1 MGHGGSSPLVPL
13 LLVTGLAVTVPLIA
27 ARFRRIRVPVVV
39 LEILAGIVIGRSG
52 LNIVGYQPT
61 LDFLA
66 EFGFA
71 FLMFLAGLEVDFSLI
86 LPRAEES
93 KEREPFY
100 RNATFLGAVLLA
112 LTVLLAGAGGFG
124 LVAMGVARSGPLIA
138 LILST
143 TSLGI
148 VVPVLKER
156 GLLVSEFGQALLVA
170 ALLADFVTLILIG
183 VVVAFYEKGLSL
195 DLLVVLLLAV
205 VFAALFRVGKLLKRW
220 NIRERIARLVSDST
234 QIAVRLALALL
245 VGWEVLA
252 ESLGLE
258 IILGAFLAGALISLL
273 SSKGDEILREKLD
286 AMGYG
291 FFIPIFF
298 ISVGMNFDLG
308 ALFASP
314 TALALV
320 PLLIVL
326 AYLVKMVPALL
337 YRLRFSWREAISAG
351 ALLSSRLSLIIAA
364 SAIALELELV
374 TSATNSAIILLAIVT
389 CTLSPFIFNRVAPQP
404 EAKARQGTI
413 LAGAG
418 DLAGLLAQRLARRGR
433 TDLALVGDCSGR
445 ITQAL
450 DSCVLQ
456 VDAALDR
463 RSLKAA
469 GAETAE
475 ALVAVDT
482 DEETNVRVA
491 RLARE
496 TFGIPNVIAVV
507 SSQERFS
514 ELHALGARWVQPSMA
529 LLLSVEG
536 ALEFPAAFD
545 LLTRM
550 RGIEIHEARLANSR
564 LVGQALRDA
573 HLPGG
578 VLVMGI
584 RRDNEIIVPHGDTRL
599 QFNDVLLL
607 VAPEEEFDDVF
618 AWLEQKDVT

>member
-1 MGHGGSSPLVPL
+1 LPLVPL
-13 LLVTGLAVTVPLIA
+13 LLVTGLAVAVPLIA
-27 ARFRRIRVPVVV
+27 ARFRRIRIPVVV
-39 LEILAGIVIGRSG
+39 LEILAGIIIGRSG
-52 LNIVGYQPT
+52 FDIVGTTPT
-61 LDFLA
+61 LTFLA

-86 LPRAEES
+86 LPRREERETEEEVS
-93 KEREPFY
+93 EPFY
-100 RNATFLGAVLLA
+100 RNVTFLGAAVLA
-112 LTVLLAGAGGFG
+112 LTILLAGLASLG
-124 LVAMGVARSGPLIA
+124 LVALDVTRSAPLMG

-143 TSLGI
+143 TSMGI

-156 GLLVSEFGQALLVA
+156 DMLVSEFGQALLLA

-195 DLLVVLLLAV
+195 DLLVILLLGV
-205 VFAALFRVGKLLKRW
+205 VFVALARLGKLLERW
-220 NIRERIARLVSDST
+220 NIQQRIARLVSEST

-245 VGWEVLA
+245 VGWELLA

-273 SSKGDEILREKLD
+273 SPEGDEILREKLD

-298 ISVGMNFDLG
+298 ISVGMGFDLQ

-320 PLLIVL
+320 PLLIAL
-326 AYLVKMVPALL
+326 AYFVKVVPSLL
-337 YRLRFSWREAISAG
+337 YRFRFSWRETFSAG

-389 CTLSPFIFNRVAPQP
+389 CTLSPFIFNRVAPEP
-404 EAKARQGTI
+404 EERERHGTI
-413 LAGAG
+413 LVGGG
-418 DLAGLLAQRLARRGR
+418 DLAGLLAQRLVRRGR
-433 TDLALVGDCSGR
+433 TELALIGDCSGR
-445 ITQAL
+445 VYEAL
-450 DSCVLQ
+450 DSCVLTFEES
-456 VDAALDR
+456 LNR
-463 RSLKAA
+463 ETLKAA

-475 ALVAVDT
+475 ALLAVDT
-482 DEETNVRVA
+482 DEEVNVHVA

-496 TFGIPNVIAVV
+496 TFGIPNVIAIA
-507 SSQERFS
+507 SSLKHYRT
-514 ELHALGARWVQPSMA
+514 LRALDARWVQPSMA
-529 LLLSVEG
+529 LLLSLEG
-536 ALEFPAAFD
+536 ALEFPLAFD

-550 RGIEIHEARLANSR
+550 RGIRVREAALRHPE
-564 LVGQALRDA
+564 LVGQTLQEL

-578 VLVMGI
+578 ALVMGI
-584 RRDNEIIVPHGDTRL
+584 RRAGEVLVPKGDTRL
-599 QFNDVLLL
+599 EMGDVLML
-607 VAPEEEFDDVF
+607 VASDKEFDKVHT
-618 AWLEQKDVT
+618 WLEQAGRG